1 MDFTAG
7 DMASNFSGDCRRKS
21 GRPATSRAALAQ
33 LEPRRDGDIRNFIVR
48 VAKRSRLPPEVIE
61 PFVENNH
68 RLKQQFR
75 EDLEALEQ
83 EVKEARKVAAA
94 SMPEGVDEEEEHA
107 SLLESLHSN
116 VAALLTKWQ
125 GALPAEQEAASE
137 PMEADDVPV
146 LPRCATQCVAMPATA
161 PCPPLTATPC
171 PAPRWPQFRCGASAQ
186 EPAAARRRRDSRDSE
201 EDSEAP
207 EPRPRCPGR

>member
-1 MDFTAG
+1 MDFTAA
-7 DMASNFSGDCRRKS
+7 DMASNFSSDCSRKS

-83 EVKEARKVAAA
+83 EVKEARN
-94 SMPEGVDEEEEHA
+94 GG
-107 SLLESLHSN
+107 L
-116 VAALLTKWQ
+116 
-125 GALPAEQEAASE
+125 
-137 PMEADDVPV
+137 
-146 LPRCATQCVAMPATA
+146 
-161 PCPPLTATPC
+161 
-171 PAPRWPQFRCGASAQ
+171 
-186 EPAAARRRRDSRDSE
+186 
-201 EDSEAP
+201 
-207 EPRPRCPGR
+207 